1 MDVQPIPENVGLTQ
15 YGGLWERLGAFIV
28 DNGILS
34 AAIYLLYQGM
44 AAAGIGTLPVQLM
57 VSVIA
62 SWTYFAAFESSKWMG
77 TPGKKALDLVVA
89 DEQGQRITL
98 GRAVCRGFFK
108 VLLSCIPGFAVIISF
123 FLLAIFVSG
132 RPSGWI
138 GPVGL
143 LTLGGCAWMILAI
156 VNDARKQG
164 IHDKITH
171 TLVFLRSKG
180 AEARMQ

>member
-1 MDVQPIPENVGLTQ
+1 MDVQTSPENVGLTQ
-15 YGGLWERLGAFIV
+15 YGGLWIRLGAFIA

-34 AAIYLLYQGM
+34 ASIYLLYQVLT
-44 AAAGIGTLPVQLM
+44 AVGIGTQSVQLI

-77 TPGKKALDLVVA
+77 TPGKKALGLVVT
-89 DEQGQRITL
+89 DEQGQRITV

-108 VLLSCIPGFAVIISF
+108 VLLSCMPGLALIISF
-123 FLLAIFVSG
+123 FLLAILVSG
-132 RPSGWI
+132 RPAGWI

-143 LTLGGCAWMILAI
+143 LTLGGCAWIILKI
-156 VNDARKQG
+156 VSDARKQG

-171 TLVFLRSKG
+171 TLVLQK
-180 AEARMQ
+180 AA